1 MFNSDFMC
9 KYCCLLNKTYS
20 VFQWTVNGE
29 LRVGFFSKRPISAGE
44 EITFDYQLQR
54 YGQVLRL
61 IKITSYTSW
70 VIYLYGVLM

>member
-1 MFNSDFMC
+1 MYSSGLTHSLITYLGAMFNSDFMC

-29 LRVGFFSKRPISAGE
+29 LRVGFFSKRPIAAGE

-54 YGQVLRL
+54 YGQVFE
-61 IKITSYTSW
+61 ID
-70 VIYLYGVLM
+70 